1 VAGGSKTVSGSGLV
15 YLVSIPIWNQFVG
28 AMKWVLETLASTT
41 GSPGL
46 AIIIFTVGVK
56 LILTPLNIKTIKSQ
70 REMQNLQPKIK
81 ALQKRYKDDRQKL
94 SAETM
99 RLYQEHNINPM
110 SSCLPILF
118 QLPIFWGMYQSLDQ
132 LSKVSGG
139 PFQEAFLWLPSL
151 GQADPLHIM
160 PFVAAFFQL
169 IQTRMSMP
177 TGKYKPTDPQQKM
190 MTQLMQ
196 FLPITVIIFGWG
208 FPSGLVLYWAAQS
221 VFGAVQQYFITGWG
235 ALREWLPFLPELNRY
250 TPPDPDLVDETAL
263 VARTDG
269 RSPALKRGFWGAV
282 SRQIEKVEEQ
292 RAAQQG
298 AIEADATPVAS
309 NGKGTAKSNGNGTAG
324 RAKETRVAVRNSA
337 KARPSRNGTAAD
349 DDTDAVTEEPE
360 ARPATP
366 SPRVSVRKT
375 APETNGRGDR

>member
-1 VAGGSKTVSGSGLV
+1 MSGSGLLF
-15 YLVSIPIWNQFVG
+15 LVSIPIWNQFVG
-28 AMKWVLETLASTT
+28 LMKHALEFLATTT

-56 LILTPLNIKTIKSQ
+56 LVLTPLNLKTIRSQ

-132 LSKVSGG
+132 LSKTAGG

-151 GQADPLHIM
+151 GLADPLHIM

-196 FLPITVIIFGWG
+196 FLPITVIIFGWS
-208 FPSGLVLYWAAQS
+208 FPSGLVLYWATQS
-221 VFGAVQQYFITGWG
+221 VFGAVQQYFVTGWG

-250 TPPDPDLVDETAL
+250 TPPDPDLIDESAL
-263 VARTDG
+263 TPRADGARPEL
-269 RSPALKRGFWGAV
+269 RRGFWGAV

-292 RAAQQG
+292 RTAQQG
-298 AIEADATPVAS
+298 ALAGAGAGEAATT
-309 NGKGTAKSNGNGTAG
+309 NGKAAGKGSGKANGNGAAG
-324 RAKETRVAVRNSA
+324 RAKETRVAVRNSG
-337 KARPSRNGTAAD
+337 KARPGRNGAAAD
-349 DDTDAVTEEPE
+349 DDTAEVADEPE
-360 ARPATP
+360 TRPATP
-366 SPRVSVRKT
+366 SPRVSVRKSSPG
-375 APETNGRGDR
+375 ANGRGDR